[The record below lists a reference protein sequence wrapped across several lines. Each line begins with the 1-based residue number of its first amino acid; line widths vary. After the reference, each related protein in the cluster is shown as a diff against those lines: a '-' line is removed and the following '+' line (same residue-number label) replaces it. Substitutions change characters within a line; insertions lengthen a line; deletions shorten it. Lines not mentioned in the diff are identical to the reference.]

1 MSDQQQSTFKEPETV
16 PTQETVLPP
25 SSSASSTVEQESPT
39 FNPPQQAPAQQ
50 QQQQQQ
56 DQPQESQF
64 IKDAKEMIVNISQDS
79 YNQILKSFKDGTLRF
94 EYVDNSGHVKQDN
107 RSYVPMTIGQN
118 KKALKVSKKVR
129 LLTQDI
135 QAFRNNEEGA
145 LTVEEL
151 IKKYPDILEE
161 DIDENDLKNQ
171 LTLNEIMGTFI
182 TAQKAKIYWNIEDIE
197 NYTAQNLVILT
208 SLYESRNGFSPS

>member
-39 FNPPQQAPAQQ
+39 FNPPQQAPAQ

-171 LTLNEIMGTFI
+171 LTLNEIMGTYI

>member
-50 QQQQQQ
+50 QQN
-56 DQPQESQF
+56 QPQESQF

-171 LTLNEIMGTFI
+171 LTLNEIMGTYI

>member
-39 FNPPQQAPAQQ
+39 FNPPQQAPAQ

>member
-39 FNPPQQAPAQQ
+39 FNPPQQAPVQQ
-50 QQQQQQ
+50 
-56 DQPQESQF
+56 QESQF
-64 IKDAKEMIVNISQDS
+64 IKDAKEMIVTISQDS
-79 YNQILKSFKDGTLRF
+79 YNLILKSFKDGTLRF

>member
-39 FNPPQQAPAQQ
+39 FNPPQQAPVQQ
-50 QQQQQQ
+50 
-56 DQPQESQF
+56 QESQF
-64 IKDAKEMIVNISQDS
+64 IKDAKEMIVTISQDS
-79 YNQILKSFKDGTLRF
+79 YNLILKSFKDGTLRF

-171 LTLNEIMGTFI
+171 LTLNEIMGTYI

>member
-1 MSDQQQSTFKEPETV
+1 
-16 PTQETVLPP
+16 
-25 SSSASSTVEQESPT
+25 
-39 FNPPQQAPAQQ
+39 
-50 QQQQQQ
+50 
-56 DQPQESQF
+56 
-64 IKDAKEMIVNISQDS
+64 MIVNISQDS

-171 LTLNEIMGTFI
+171 LTLNEIMGTYI